1 MDKTRVS
8 SGATHL
14 YIDGTNLFAGLNDL
28 FGYKKVPHFR
38 DLLNEINKL
47 HKVDKIYF
55 YASYMLP
62 RNNSK
67 EERELLSTEARFY
80 KEVKLTSKVIFYRGH
95 RSPTSKKEKGVD
107 VHLASDIVLHA
118 CRKACDQVVIMTGD
132 ADLVYPLEIAKGIG
146 LKVHSIFLPNRFAL
160 GIAFRTDTAVVL
172 NYLNKFKPFDHDMPR
187 KLKVLSIGIKR
198 PRM

>member
-1 MDKTRVS
+1 MNKQSLRS
-8 SGATHL
+8 SLTHL

-28 FGYKKVPHFR
+28 FGYKKVPRFR
-38 DLLNEINKL
+38 DLLKEINKL

-67 EERELLSTEARFY
+67 EERELLSAEARFY
-80 KEVKLTSKVIFYRGH
+80 REVKLTPKVIFYRGH

-107 VHLASDIVLHA
+107 VHLAADIVLHA
-118 CRKACDQVVIMTGD
+118 CRQKCNQVVIMTGD
-132 ADLVYPLEIAKGIG
+132 ADLVYPLEIVKEIG
-146 LKVHSIFLPNRFAL
+146 LKVHAVFLPNRFAL
-160 GIAFRTDTAVVL
+160 GIAFKVDTAVIL
-172 NYLNKFKPFDHDMPR
+172 NYLDKFKPFDHDMPR
-187 KLKVLSIGIKR
+187 KLKILSIKR